1 MLKCWLFVTGATGFV
16 GSHVARALAAQ
27 GADLRLLI
35 RSSSD
40 LRNIQELQAEQVV
53 GDLRDAASLKKAV
66 AGCDVVFHVAA
77 DYRLWVRDPEQM
89 YRSNVEGTKAILEA
103 ARENKVRRVVYTSS
117 VATMG
122 FQSNGHLANEDS
134 PVSLANMIGPYKRS
148 KFMAEEIAIEA
159 GKSGMD
165 VVVVNPTTPVGER
178 DIKPTPTGRIVVDFL
193 KKKFPA
199 YVDTGLNLVDVA
211 ECARGHVAALEKGKS
226 GERYILGGE
235 NLTLKQILDKL
246 AAITGLPSP
255 KIKVPYVVAL
265 ATGVVDQVV
274 TGYIRNR
281 EPRATIDAV
290 RMGRKKMFVSS
301 SKAERD
307 LGWKTVPV
315 DDALRRA
322 VEWFQAN
329 GYASSSSRVTGHRHE
344 TVVATR
350 QSPRARSGSS
360 QGSARGS
367 VSSCPKSTAK
377 VAIVAALEREV
388 RPLIK
393 QWRPVEREHDG
404 RKYKFFENERAVLVC
419 GGIGPEAAR
428 RATEAII
435 NLYAPVLVQSAGFAG
450 ALDPTLK
457 VGTVLTPIC
466 VIDAK
471 DGSRIEAGVGYW
483 VLVSVDQPASVKQKA
498 KLAEAYWA
506 HAVDMEAA
514 AVARAAQAHDITFV
528 GLKAISD
535 EADFEMPPMERFIA
549 SDGQFRTGHSPPSW
563 PSAPGSGCA

>member
-1 MLKCWLFVTGATGFV
+1 MLAFVTGATGFV

-27 GADLRLLI
+27 GADLRLLV
-35 RSSSD
+35 RSGSD
-40 LRNIQELQAEQVV
+40 LRNIQELQAERVM

-77 DYRLWVRDPEQM
+77 DYRLWVRDPDEM

-103 ARENKVRRVVYTSS
+103 ARESKVRRMVYTSS

-122 FQSNGHLANEDS
+122 FQSNGHLANEES

-148 KFMAEEIAIEA
+148 KYMAEELAIEA

-165 VVVVNPTTPVGER
+165 VVVVNPTAPVGER

-199 YVDTGLNLVDVA
+199 YVDTGLNLVDVT
-211 ECARGHVAALEKGKS
+211 ECAQGHIAALEKGRS

-235 NLTLKQILDKL
+235 NLTLKQILDRL
-246 AAITGLPSP
+246 ADITGLPSP

-301 SKAERD
+301 GKAEHD

-315 DDALRRA
+315 NAALRRA

-329 GYASSSSRVTGHRHE
+329 GYA
-344 TVVATR
+344 
-350 QSPRARSGSS
+350 
-360 QGSARGS
+360 
-367 VSSCPKSTAK
+367 
-377 VAIVAALEREV
+377 
-388 RPLIK
+388 
-393 QWRPVEREHDG
+393 
-404 RKYKFFENERAVLVC
+404 
-419 GGIGPEAAR
+419 
-428 RATEAII
+428 
-435 NLYAPVLVQSAGFAG
+435 
-450 ALDPTLK
+450 
-457 VGTVLTPIC
+457 
-466 VIDAK
+466 
-471 DGSRIEAGVGYW
+471 
-483 VLVSVDQPASVKQKA
+483 
-498 KLAEAYWA
+498 
-506 HAVDMEAA
+506 
-514 AVARAAQAHDITFV
+514 
-528 GLKAISD
+528 
-535 EADFEMPPMERFIA
+535 
-549 SDGQFRTGHSPPSW
+549 
-563 PSAPGSGCA
+563 